1 MNGLI
6 LPSQTRSTSRLYFAD
21 GHRLNERGNETV
33 VEEPTRTGADETS
46 ERVYLS
52 SGVEQDLRNRLNRIE
67 GHVGGIRRMLDERED
82 CEHLLVQ
89 IIAVKAALNQVAIKL
104 LDEHMSMCVA
114 TYVSTDDTEAL
125 KRFTEALG
133 IVLKRT

>member
-1 MNGLI
+1 MLSPRGGWGAVGLKG
-6 LPSQTRSTSRLYFAD
+6 D
-21 GHRLNERGNETV
+21 EVV
-33 VEEPTRTGADETS
+33 VERSVHIDAEDMPEI
-46 ERVYLS
+46 VYLS
-52 SGVEQDLRNRLNRIE
+52 PEARQDLRSRLNRIE

-89 IIAVKAALNQVAIKL
+89 IVAVKAALNQVTIKL

-114 TYVSTDDTEAL
+114 MYVSTDDTEAL

>member
-1 MNGLI
+1 MGE
-6 LPSQTRSTSRLYFAD
+6 TSAD
-21 GHRLNERGNETV
+21 SAGKEM
-33 VEEPTRTGADETS
+33 S

-52 SGVEQDLRNRLNRIE
+52 PEVEHDLRHRLNRIE
-67 GHVGGIRRMLDERED
+67 GHVRGIQRMLDEQEE

-89 IIAVKAALNQVAIKL
+89 IAAVKAALNQVAIKL

-114 TYVSTDDTEAL
+114 TYASTNDAQAL
-125 KRFTEALG
+125 ERFTKALA

>member
-1 MNGLI
+1 MVGVSAHMDTEGI
-6 LPSQTRSTSRLYFAD
+6 
-21 GHRLNERGNETV
+21 
-33 VEEPTRTGADETS
+33 S

-67 GHVGGIRRMLDERED
+67 GHVGGIRRMLDEQEECED
-82 CEHLLVQ
+82 LLIQ
-89 IIAVKAALNQVAIKL
+89 ITAVKAALNQVAIKL
-104 LDEHMSMCVA
+104 LDEHMSMCVTAYA
-114 TYVSTDDTEAL
+114 TTEDTEAL

>member
-1 MNGLI
+1 M
-6 LPSQTRSTSRLYFAD
+6 
-21 GHRLNERGNETV
+21 
-33 VEEPTRTGADETS
+33 VEVSAHTGTEAIS

-89 IIAVKAALNQVAIKL
+89 IVAVKAALNQVAIKL

-125 KRFTEALG
+125 ERFTEALG